1 MTEQDE
7 QGGDPEVG
15 VCHVCGQ
22 EFDTQLAL
30 SKHLMDVH
38 EEDVLNSDPAE

>member
-7 QGGDPEVG
+7 QLGDHEVG
-15 VCHVCGQ
+15 VCHICGQ
-22 EFDTQLAL
+22 EFDTQVAL

-38 EEDVLNSDPAE
+38 EEDVLDSDPAE

>member
-22 EFDTQLAL
+22 KFESQLAL
-30 SKHLMDVH
+30 SQHLMDVH
-38 EEDVLNSDPAE
+38 EDDMLDSDPAE